1 MARESE
7 ASLGCMVKAV
17 FTASLGIAFLSLAHD
32 KFADR
37 DPSEGAKTTDHVVY
51 ACGFITVV
59 TSLADVIILGFLGQS
74 QIMQAVAL
82 NRRINMKVRL
92 RNHTGEGEEAI
103 GREDHEGEA
112 ERLTL
117 PGPGQL
123 LSGLGFEGH
132 LRDREY
138 KLGPDDED
146 EQEWRTLESAKS
158 EETFLSQGNLVLS
171 MGPLVIAVEAFVIG
185 TMVLVWS
192 EFAKGTAIAVT
203 LSLLFVLLLSALY
216 GLFLYLYV
224 HAKL

>member
-1 MARESE
+1 
-7 ASLGCMVKAV
+7 MVQAV

-92 RNHTGEGEEAI
+92 RNHAGKGEEAI
-103 GREDHEGEA
+103 GREDHGGEG

-117 PGPGQL
+117 PGPGQIS
-123 LSGLGFEGH
+123 SGFGFEGRF
-132 LRDREY
+132 RDRDWEY
-138 KLGPDDED
+138 KLGSDDED
-146 EQEWRTLESAKS
+146 EQEWRTLETAKS

-203 LSLLFVLLLSALY
+203 LSLLFVLLLSAFY
-216 GLFLYLYV
+216 GIFLYLYV
-224 HAKL
+224 HAKV